1 MLSCQGIAVHCE
13 NTNLASMAVG
23 LRRFS
28 ILLIFFAFLS
38 ASFTGQEGKS
48 RTWQLWIVTWR
59 GCTGTCSGLTRS
71 PSLWSGTP
79 PSGSTFY
86 LKSKL
91 LSFLLLSTSS
101 HHHFHQT
108 CDHQVLMPTSSR
120 LIVLQ
125 GDKERHIHWVG
136 GQPGGVDCGEFAV
149 GEAACG
155 QLYPFL
161 FIWKGQLS
169 SILCCQDCWLVG
181 YISIEDAVRS

>member
-1 MLSCQGIAVHCE
+1 
-13 NTNLASMAVG
+13 
-23 LRRFS
+23 
-28 ILLIFFAFLS
+28 
-38 ASFTGQEGKS
+38 
-48 RTWQLWIVTWR
+48 
-59 GCTGTCSGLTRS
+59 
-71 PSLWSGTP
+71 
-79 PSGSTFY
+79 
-86 LKSKL
+86 
-91 LSFLLLSTSS
+91 
-101 HHHFHQT
+101 
-108 CDHQVLMPTSSR
+108 MPTSSR

-181 YISIEDAVRS
+181 YISIEDAVRSQLLCIGPRIALHQTRLFVPSHTFCEMRKKLLKDAKSAELGAIL

>member
-1 MLSCQGIAVHCE
+1 
-13 NTNLASMAVG
+13 
-23 LRRFS
+23 
-28 ILLIFFAFLS
+28 
-38 ASFTGQEGKS
+38 
-48 RTWQLWIVTWR
+48 
-59 GCTGTCSGLTRS
+59 
-71 PSLWSGTP
+71 
-79 PSGSTFY
+79 
-86 LKSKL
+86 
-91 LSFLLLSTSS
+91 
-101 HHHFHQT
+101 
-108 CDHQVLMPTSSR
+108 MPTSSR

-169 SILCCQDCWLVG
+169 SILCCQDCWLFG